1 MPQGGVELLD
11 GSLVVAQ
18 TTLVGGAATFAPQV
32 LSAGTHSLSAVYL
45 GDGVNPGATSAVEGT
60 TVGAEVIAATANA
73 ASVEY
78 GQGIPALTGSLSGVL
93 PQDVG
98 NVAAVFTTTA
108 GALSPTG
115 SYPIVATLTGP
126 ASANYSV
133 VMSAA
138 SGSLQIAQA
147 GSVTVELPL
156 AQSSYTGLP
165 LLLIADVSSTTQG
178 TPTGT
183 VQFLDGGAVVATA
196 MVVNGVASGTYL
208 SPGTGTHSI
217 VASYG
222 GDANF
227 AASSSLVQM
236 TTVSAMPDFTMAQSG
251 TTTQTVAA
259 GEVANYAMTVGAQ
272 SGTFTGVV
280 DLSASGLPTGATVSF
295 SPPQVVPGTSP
306 VSVTMSVQTSAVLP
320 ITTRVRRYGGVV
332 LAFVLLPWLLMGRR
346 LRRVGRAIALGSV
359 LAVMVSAVG
368 CGDRT
373 ISSAAM
379 GGKSY
384 TLTVTGTSTNLV
396 GAVVS
401 HSTQVTLVVE

>member
-1 MPQGGVELLD
+1 
-11 GSLVVAQ
+11 
-18 TTLVGGAATFAPQV
+18 
-32 LSAGTHSLSAVYL
+32 
-45 GDGVNPGATSAVEGT
+45 
-60 TVGAEVIAATANA
+60 
-73 ASVEY
+73 
-78 GQGIPALTGSLSGVL
+78 
-93 PQDVG
+93 
-98 NVAAVFTTTA
+98 
-108 GALSPTG
+108 
-115 SYPIVATLTGP
+115 
-126 ASANYSV
+126 
-133 VMSAA
+133 
-138 SGSLQIAQA
+138 LQIVQA